1 MFNEL
6 ASIRP
11 RMGNVF
17 FNQWLDLSRE
27 FTNKAFKVNY
37 TLHHCCVFSIP
48 YVYHGEIRTRVI
60 NEWVIR

>member
-48 YVYHGEIRTRVI
+48 YTMERFEPVSSMNG
-60 NEWVIR
+60 